1 MLINIRESKLG
12 SFDMSFYHENMGVSV
27 FLKNLSVSDRK
38 GLISRVAQ
46 WISPGI
52 ILILINHAPGYH
64 NQQRKKLFPTKPGSL
79 KYRALATGLI
89 GLKWVSGEFST
100 LIR

>member
-27 FLKNLSVSDRK
+27 FFQNLSVSDRK

-52 ILILINHAPGYH
+52 ILILINHAPGYQ
-64 NQQRKKLFPTKPGSL
+64 NQQRKNFIRQNQVQPHDSL
-79 KYRALATGLI
+79 TNMNNSINVLGIEML
-89 GLKWVSGEFST
+89 
-100 LIR
+100 